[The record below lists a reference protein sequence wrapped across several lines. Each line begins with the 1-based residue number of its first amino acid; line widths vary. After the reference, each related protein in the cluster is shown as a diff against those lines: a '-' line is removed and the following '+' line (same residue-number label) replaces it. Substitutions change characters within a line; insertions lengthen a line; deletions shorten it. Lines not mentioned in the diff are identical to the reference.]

1 MYRIKEILD
10 QKGMTA
16 KALADKMNATPQYIS
31 GIIRE
36 TGSASVTVLANIA
49 KVLDVPVSSLFADY
63 KNGRCGITHFDGATI
78 VCPDC
83 GREIKVKLS
92 VEQEKS

>member
-16 KALADKMNATPQYIS
+16 KQLADKMGVTPQYIS

-36 TGSASVTVLANIA
+36 QGSASVSVLSNIA
-49 KVLDVPVSSLFADY
+49 KVLEVPLASLFDDYVSSDDSFICPYCGNKLHIT
-63 KNGRCGITHFDGATI
+63 KNN
-78 VCPDC
+78 
-83 GREIKVKLS
+83 
-92 VEQEKS
+92 

>member
-36 TGSASVTVLANIA
+36 TASASVTVLANIA
-49 KVLDVPVSSLFADY
+49 KVLDVPVSSLFEDY
-63 KNGRCGITHFDGATI
+63 KQNDGFIICPHCGKPIRYEKGET
-78 VCPDC
+78 
-83 GREIKVKLS
+83 VKD
-92 VEQEKS
+92 V